1 MIANYRH
8 IGNIKGVSWTTFRK
22 KYINFGGDGIY
33 AASKLQHQEPAFKN
47 NNIGKGKTPIAMKL
61 QKSLMNFTTN
71 QSSKKERDVQ
81 IAALK
86 KTLRYFGEY

>member
-1 MIANYRH
+1 
-8 IGNIKGVSWTTFRK
+8 
-22 KYINFGGDGIY
+22 
-33 AASKLQHQEPAFKN
+33 
-47 NNIGKGKTPIAMKL
+47 MKL